1 MGKVAFIFAGQGAQF
16 GGMGKDLCENN
27 KAAAEI
33 FSQADAIRPGTST
46 QCFTGTAEELA
57 KTVNTQPCMFAMEL
71 AAAAAAAEAGL
82 YPDVTAGFSL
92 GELAALTFSKGMT
105 FEEGF
110 RLVCLRAELMQADSD
125 KVDSAMAAILK
136 MEPAQVEE
144 IASQFDQVYPV
155 NYNCPGQITVA
166 GEKEQLAEYMKAVK
180 AAGGRGIPLRVAG
193 GFHSPFMSDAAEKF
207 AEALKDVALKLPE
220 VSTYSDY
227 TGNPYEGDPKEL
239 LALQIKN
246 PVRWELIVRNMI
258 ADGVDTFVEIG
269 PGTTL
274 SGFVSKIDSQ
284 VRTFHV
290 EDMASLEE
298 AIKGVKEC

>member
-1 MGKVAFIFAGQGAQF
+1 
-16 GGMGKDLCENN
+16 
-27 KAAAEI
+27 
-33 FSQADAIRPGTST
+33 
-46 QCFTGTAEELA
+46 
-57 KTVNTQPCMFAMEL
+57 
-71 AAAAAAAEAGL
+71 
-82 YPDVTAGFSL
+82 
-92 GELAALTFSKGMT
+92 MT

-220 VSTYSDY
+220 VPTYSDY
-227 TGNPYEGDPKEL
+227 TGNPYEGDPKDL

-258 ADGVDTFVEIG
+258 AEGVDTFVEIG